1 MNNILE
7 FESFLPGTASTQP
20 GAQPAG
26 AEVAPP
32 VFGEIDF
39 SMSGVSDDA
48 MKLIAGL
55 MAQSVIN
62 SGEAERISKM
72 ADTDPNSAAS
82 YLQQKIEGILSAIPG
97 TKPEFIQQMKS
108 QGSNIAKSMVQAIP
122 GTLGSLTDKHIDANE
137 LKQDPSKVSFLDRL
151 EGFFMK

>member
-1 MNNILE
+1 
-7 FESFLPGTASTQP
+7 
-20 GAQPAG
+20 
-26 AEVAPP
+26 
-32 VFGEIDF
+32 
-39 SMSGVSDDA
+39 
-48 MKLIAGL
+48 